1 MRNHLRTCR
10 YKDENYL
17 FHCFEQYANVVG
29 ASALVGGHPG
39 GQVSQVFALIED
51 ESGNIKRVDPTEI
64 RFTDKEFRNYS
75 NSCSGKMKSLDQ

>member
-39 GQVSQVFALIED
+39 GQVSQVCAIIED
-51 ESGNIKRVDPTEI
+51 EKGNIFRVDSTAI
-64 RFTDKEFRNYS
+64 VFTDNEFNYYFS
-75 NSCSGKMKSLDQ
+75 ESEK